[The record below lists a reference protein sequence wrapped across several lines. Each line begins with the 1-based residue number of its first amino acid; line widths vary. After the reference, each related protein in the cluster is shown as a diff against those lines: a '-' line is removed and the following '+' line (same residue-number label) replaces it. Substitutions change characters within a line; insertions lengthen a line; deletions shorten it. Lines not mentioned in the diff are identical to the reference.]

1 MALAVW
7 PDVARLELA
16 PSALD
21 EFCRSSGAVD
31 VEQTLALEPSRLDSR
46 TLNTHP
52 KDCKPVIVCEQLW
65 TPYFPFM
72 QRKPCMC
79 DHS

>member
-46 TLNTHP
+46 TVNAP
-52 KDCKPVIVCEQLW
+52 
-65 TPYFPFM
+65 
-72 QRKPCMC
+72 
-79 DHS
+79 